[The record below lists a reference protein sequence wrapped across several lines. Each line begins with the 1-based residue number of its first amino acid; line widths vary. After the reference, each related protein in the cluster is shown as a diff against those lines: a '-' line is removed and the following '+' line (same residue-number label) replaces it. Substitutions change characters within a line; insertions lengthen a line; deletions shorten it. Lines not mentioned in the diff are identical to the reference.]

1 MKITVKKIRSK
12 AFDVKTTNRVMDKM
26 YTLQLQMT
34 KADNPLDE
42 DGEDKQ
48 VEAYVK
54 EMQGLTHNA
63 IAFLQLTLKLTDD
76 ETDKLWDTESTEL
89 FEILAYVFQRLMG
102 RSDREI
108 KAEAERQ
115 PAKEAEKADPK

>member
-1 MKITVKKIRSK
+1 MKITVRKIRSK

-34 KADNPLDE
+34 QADNPLDE

-54 EMQGLTHNA
+54 EMQDLTHNA

-76 ETDKLWDTESTEL
+76 ETDKLWDTESAEL

-115 PAKEAEKADPK
+115 PAKEAEKVDPK

>member
-1 MKITVKKIRSK
+1 MKITVRKIRAK

-54 EMQGLTHNA
+54 EMQDLTHNA

-108 KAEAERQ
+108 KAEEKHQ
-115 PAKEAEKADPK
+115 PAKEAEKVDPK

>member
-1 MKITVKKIRSK
+1 MKITVRKIRPK

-34 KADNPLDE
+34 KSDNPLDE
-42 DGEDKQ
+42 DGEDKL
-48 VEAYVK
+48 VESYVK
-54 EMQGLTHNA
+54 EMQDLTHNA
-63 IAFLQLTLKLTDD
+63 IEFLQKTLKLTDD

-89 FEILAYVFQRLMG
+89 FEILSYVFQRLMG

-108 KAEAERQ
+108 KAESERQ
-115 PAKEAEKADPK
+115 TAKEAEKTDPK